1 MSDELLLKN
10 GLVVTVD
17 DRLGDLQDAD
27 VLIRDG
33 VIIAVGSSVPTA
45 SADAEVIDCKGR
57 LVIPGL
63 IDTHRHVWQ
72 GAIGALTPQ
81 MTGAGYGPAVLNGIS
96 TSYPLPAA
104 IGHLRPHADGLCKTR
119 AEQAVQDRLSA
130 LDAEQRRLDKLLDK
144 NLTICAAARP
154 EQ

>member
-1 MSDELLLKN
+1 VRVEPSH
-10 GLVVTVD
+10 
-17 DRLGDLQDAD
+17 
-27 VLIRDG
+27 
-33 VIIAVGSSVPTA
+33 
-45 SADAEVIDCKGR
+45 AEVMDCKGR
-57 LVIPGL
+57 LVIPRL
-63 IDTHRHVWQ
+63 VDTHRHVWQ

-154 EQ
+154 EQRSSSPNASSAPMR